1 MLAAAL
7 QVERPVFF
15 SILMIVGA
23 FLPLLT
29 LTRIEGLLF
38 RPMAR
43 TIVFALG
50 GAALFALVVVPVLA
64 TMLFRHCYRE
74 WNNPVLAR
82 LSGRYAVL
90 LSSLMRHRWLAAACS
105 VAVLA
110 SVFVVIVPRMGTEFL
125 PYMDEGVIWVR
136 ANFPEGTSLQQ
147 TSHFG
152 RRLREV
158 ALEFP
163 DIQFAAVQTGR
174 NDSGTDP
181 YPPSRIEMMVGPK
194 PRDTWV
200 QFKRKQELIAALGTR
215 FSERISHHPFQLHSA
230 HHRQC
235 DRGYRRY
242 FGQHGD
248 RVFRRRFRDPAS
260 PSLHPSPKTPYRS
273 ISYRSKKWQVALHA
287 RHRGGETGQTI
298 ILVIPPGAGLR
309 LSA

>member
-1 MLAAAL
+1 VLAAAL

-174 NDSGTDP
+174 NDSGADP
-181 YPPSRIEMMVGPK
+181 YPPSRIDMMVGPK

-200 QFKRKQELIAALGTR
+200 QFKRKQELVAALGTR
-215 FSERISHHPFQLHSA
+215 FRSEFPTTRFNFTQPIIDSVTEDTDGTSA
-230 HHRQC
+230 NMAIEFSGADSEILLAHLYTPLRKPLI
-235 DRGYRRY
+235 DR
-242 FGQHGD
+242 
-248 RVFRRRFRDPAS
+248 
-260 PSLHPSPKTPYRS
+260 
-273 ISYRSKKWQVALHA
+273 
-287 RHRGGETGQTI
+287 
-298 ILVIPPGAGLR
+298 
-309 LSA
+309 